1 MQFGSLLKEYIKK
14 QNLTIYQLAKDTGID
29 RSFLQGVLNGK
40 RKMPRKRF
48 ADVVNIEYFTTSQ
61 IHKLCETYFL
71 EQYGAEKIKL
81 FECIENGIK
90 GKVKEELNKKYE
102 CEPVKINN
110 GTSYHSG
117 KKDILAVVYTIMNE
131 NCISDFISNY
141 SFKNRE
147 INRIVFN
154 ACKERRIKN
163 FFHYVTPESKNSV
176 YNIEIIFN
184 MLHFAQEGYI
194 TYTSE
199 ERPSSYILP
208 QFIVTD
214 KHTLLFDET
223 VENAVLFE
231 TDIIKP
237 LLKQKSDEIK
247 NKCKTIVN
255 ITENAFDYM
264 YKTNTITANT
274 ISHNLVGFDN
284 QVCPSFIT
292 PEIIEAIATPAV
304 KNIPSVI
311 QQLISHYKLTAG
323 GESEQVIIGFLTV
336 TYGAIAS
343 FVKDGYLCG
352 FPRELANPVP
362 KEMRSHFLKCLIDK
376 NKVDKLFIVNPNIL
390 STNLDINFQLNDR
403 YLIIVLSQETNLPDD
418 YNGKILMHTDNEA
431 LVTDFKDYL
440 DYLSLSEKT
449 YSQNA
454 SRDILNAFI
463 EQLEAD

>member
-71 EQYGAEKIKL
+71 EQYGAEKIRL
-81 FECIENGIK
+81 FECIEKGIK
-90 GKVKEELNKKYE
+90 GKFKEELNKKYE
-102 CEPVKINN
+102 CEPVKIGN

-117 KKDILAVVYTIMNE
+117 KKDILALIYTIMNE

-141 SFKNRE
+141 SFNNNE
-147 INRIVFN
+147 VNRIVFN
-154 ACKERRIKN
+154 ACKEKRIKN
-163 FFHYVTPESKNSV
+163 FFHYVTPDDDNSV
-176 YNIEIIFN
+176 YNIEIVFN
-184 MLHFAQEGYI
+184 TLHFAQEGYI
-194 TYTSE
+194 TYTNDE
-199 ERPSSYILP
+199 HSSNYILP
-208 QFIVTD
+208 QFIITE
-214 KHTLLFDET
+214 KYTLLFDDSI
-223 VENAVLFE
+223 ENAILFE
-231 TDIIKP
+231 TGLIKP
-237 LLKQKSDEIK
+237 LLKQKSYEIK
-247 NKCKTIVN
+247 SKSKTIVN

-274 ISHNLVGFDN
+274 NSHDLVGFDN

-323 GESEQVIIGFLTV
+323 GDCEQPFINFLTV

-343 FVKDGYLCG
+343 FVNEGYLCG

-362 KEMRSHFLKCLIDK
+362 KEMRSYFLKCLIDN
-376 NKVDKLFIVNPNIL
+376 NKVGKLFIINPNIL

-403 YLIIVLSQETNLPDD
+403 YLVIVLSQETNLPDD
-418 YNGKILMHTDNEA
+418 YNGKILMYTDNET
-431 LVTDFKDYL
+431 LVNDFKDYL

-449 YSQNA
+449 YSQNV

-463 EQLEAD
+463 EQLEAK